1 MKKTNLELTV
11 TENGYILE
19 CIHTGEKFVFIAI
32 TSMAHWMSKNLKN
45 LEDVHETHR
54 NDSA

>member
-1 MKKTNLELTV
+1 MKKTSLELTV

-32 TSMAHWMSKNLKN
+32 TSVAHWMSKNLKK
-45 LEDVHETHR
+45 LEDDHEYR
-54 NDSA
+54 E